1 MNSIIV
7 GENRTR
13 PHYRVTDSLT
23 GGISLAPE
31 DKQHKKRLKEAQKTY
46 TKYLKAF
53 QQGKITK
60 DELKEKLR
68 PYKYE
73 LKELG
78 FPVKIKDEEEKT
90 SDTPGKEET
99 SKEPDRVP
107 VAYKPW
113 KKRSS
118 LTIEEIERRVDTL
131 SPGRSTSEKLK
142 KLYETR
148 FGEELAPPEDLI
160 PFERAESELP
170 QGKPRGALPA
180 AGETEEGTE
189 EVSPG
194 GRRSL
199 LKSLFKGSK
208 EAKPQ

>member
-1 MNSIIV
+1 
-7 GENRTR
+7 
-13 PHYRVTDSLT
+13 
-23 GGISLAPE
+23 
-31 DKQHKKRLKEAQKTY
+31 LKEAQKTY

-78 FPVKIKDEEEKT
+78 FPVKIKDEEEKP
-90 SDTPGKEET
+90 SETPTKEER
-99 SKEPDRVP
+99 SMEPERAP
-107 VAYKPW
+107 ITYKPW

-118 LTIEEIERRVDTL
+118 LTIEEIERSVDTL
-131 SPGRSTSEKLK
+131 SPGRFTSEKLK

-148 FGEELAPPEDLI
+148 FGEELAPPEELI
-160 PFERAESELP
+160 PFERAEPELP
-170 QGKPRGALPA
+170 QAKVRGALPA
-180 AGETEEGTE
+180 PSGSEEEAEENAPGE
-189 EVSPG
+189 
-194 GRRSL
+194 RKSL
-199 LKSLFKGSK
+199 LRSLFKGSK